1 MPLFLI
7 PVPSIGF
14 PGYPYFCWTWFQS
27 GAPKTFLQAF
37 DNLLE
42 WLTKLGKAYYIL
54 LPVYY
59 KDTMQ
64 EWPNGRDAWVRYGMR
79 TEELHVLSVYVSL
92 PTPGFVHQP
101 GSSLNP
107 IFCKFLCMFRY
118 VGMVDNTIG
127 HNLQPSLLSLWGVR
141 LKVPTSNQGL
151 VFLMTKLY
159 GGLPRV
165 ARLKVTLL
173 KDVPITFIILDSPR
187 VLGAVCQEWRTKIR
201 YLFMIPQEELN
212 KCL

>member
-1 MPLFLI
+1 M
-7 PVPSIGF
+7 PSIGF
-14 PGYPYFCWTWFQS
+14 PGYPYFCSTWLQS
-27 GAPKTFLQAF
+27 GAPITLLQGF

-64 EWPNGRDAWVRYGMR
+64 EWPNGRDAWVRYGMKN
-79 TEELHVLSVYVSL
+79 EELHVLSVYTTL
-92 PTPGFVHQP
+92 PAPGFVHQP
-101 GSSLNP
+101 GSSLNT
-107 IFCKFLCMFRY
+107 IFCKFLWMFHY
-118 VGMVDNTIG
+118 VGMVDDTIWP
-127 HNLQPSLLSLWGVR
+127 LAIISSPTLLSLWGVR

-151 VFLMTKLY
+151 VFLMTKLP
-159 GGLPRV
+159 GVLPRV

-187 VLGAVCQEWRTKIR
+187 VLEAVCQEWRTKIK
-201 YLFMIPQEELN
+201 YLFMISQEELN
-212 KCL
+212 KCH